1 MLDNR
6 FGMLRETRGSGS
18 AAARASV
25 RRSANATMRANAC
38 QQRATSNWPS
48 PSASMT
54 PCRAPIACTYEVG
67 GGIGRAIAG
76 HEDQETRGPAPWG
89 GWRR

>member
-1 MLDNR
+1 MPA
-6 FGMLRETRGSGS
+6 TRNEQLAVPERVDDAMPG
-18 AAARASV
+18 ADRL
-25 RRSANATMRANAC
+25 
-38 QQRATSNWPS
+38 
-48 PSASMT
+48 
-54 PCRAPIACTYEVG
+54 TYEVG